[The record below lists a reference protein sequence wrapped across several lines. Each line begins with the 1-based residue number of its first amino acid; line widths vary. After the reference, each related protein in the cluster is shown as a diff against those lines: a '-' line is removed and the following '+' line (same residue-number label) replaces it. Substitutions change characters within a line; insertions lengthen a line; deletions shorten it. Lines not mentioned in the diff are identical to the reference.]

1 MTSVV
6 AVRRVSRT
14 LQRFPIQAHRA
25 RQTAF
30 LLGGQQAGGT
40 QATQGTPLVVPCG
53 DPCTATISA
62 SGDSLFGA
70 FLLGNS
76 LVGGSTGSQPP
87 VLKNPT
93 NIPPQ
98 GSQSDPSGVSPD
110 GGTVTVCGDC
120 LQDVALKTYP
130 VMNSGWDL
138 VGLDFV
144 QGILA
149 SGAQFT
155 NHIRPRHASNAPY
168 PQKPLNGRFA
178 APILSLSTT
187 PDQFDVELAL
197 LFNGYTPVYWGPTA
211 AGIALEFAL
220 PGPIGLDFSNQPTN
234 SWTVVLAEAGS
245 GVFQVWTTYPGHPI
259 PND

>member
-25 RQTAF
+25 RQTAS

-110 GGTVTVCGDC
+110 GGTVAVCGNC

-155 NHIRPRHASNAPY
+155 NHMRPRHASNARY
-168 PQKPLNGRFA
+168 PQKPGMYLSPKSSSTLR
-178 APILSLSTT
+178 ILS
-187 PDQFDVELAL
+187 
-197 LFNGYTPVYWGPTA
+197 
-211 AGIALEFAL
+211 I
-220 PGPIGLDFSNQPTN
+220 N
-234 SWTVVLAEAGS
+234 SGS
-245 GVFQVWTTYPGHPI
+245 GQSLTVARSPKCESRIQARVRANGLESPFAVIRYSTSPTTMRPAKYTTGSAKRLSGSAG
-259 PND
+259 